1 MLTFFFSLSVFKI
14 LLYCILASII
24 STGIFSS
31 HFNINSTEVNHLFFF
46 FFWLLLEFYFCLR
59 YSIFYFVVSRC
70 VSLFIFLKGSSSILE
85 SVAYCTESFM
95 KNFHLYSWIFSFIFF
110 LFSIRNPNWMYITY
124 SLCSLCL
131 YKMFS

>member
-1 MLTFFFSLSVFKI
+1 MLTFFFFSLSVFKI
-14 LLYCILASII
+14 LLHCILASII
-24 STGIFSS
+24 STGKFSS
-31 HFNINSTEVNHLFFF
+31 HFNINSTKVNHLFFF
-46 FFWLLLEFYFCLR
+46 FFWLLLEFCLR
-59 YSIFYFVVSRC
+59 YSIFYFVISRC

-95 KNFHLYSWIFSFIFF
+95 KIFHLFSWIFSFIFF